1 MYFPVKGRAELL
13 SKPSAED
20 KMRLIL
26 NGVSI
31 TSHQAPAIYENQA
44 DKLIV
49 TLAEGTENF
58 CAHSK
63 REPYSNTSLSLSD
76 TMACAP

>member
-1 MYFPVKGRAELL
+1 MYFLVKERAKLL
-13 SKPSAED
+13 SMPSAED

-31 TSHQAPAIYENQA
+31 ISHQDSAIYENQA

-49 TLAEGTENF
+49 TLAD
-58 CAHSK
+58 
-63 REPYSNTSLSLSD
+63 SLSQG
-76 TMACAP
+76 